1 MESWRRFLNESQE
14 EYLKTLGLNVNTSSD
29 QEFTI
34 NLFDL
39 NQDPPK
45 IIGTIGT
52 MVMADDE
59 GGRATPCIPET
70 QEIGSVA
77 VDKMYKNRG
86 FGTYLYEVASVLVW
100 QISRG
105 GITSDHSASTTKAAA
120 PIWKK
125 LADKLGYIK
134 RKTDSGNDE
143 FDYHQKTPDPN
154 DDCYLPVEG
163 EPASSHSLQIP
174 PERMEKIG
182 EIMEIQMQNYENKTD
197 SVNIDAE
204 RDSARLFDKEYTPD
218 ITGIYGN
225 D

>member
-1 MESWRRFLNESQE
+1 MENWRKFLNENKD
-14 EYLKTLGLNVNTSSD
+14 EYLRTLGLDVKTSSD
-29 QEFTI
+29 GEFTV

-39 NQDPPK
+39 EQDPPK

-52 MVMADDE
+52 MEMADDE

-77 VDKMYKNRG
+77 VDRMYKNKG
-86 FGTYLYEVASVLVW
+86 FGTYLYEVASVLVF
-100 QISRG
+100 QMSKG

-125 LADKLGYIK
+125 LAGKLGYIK
-134 RKTDSGNDE
+134 RKTARGNDE
-143 FDYHQKTPDPN
+143 FDYNQKTPDPN
-154 DDCYLPVEG
+154 DDCYLPTEG

-174 PERMEKIG
+174 PDRMQKIG
-182 EIMEIQMQNYENKTD
+182 EIMEIQMQNYENVTD
-197 SVNIDAE
+197 SINIDA
-204 RDSARLFDKEYTPD
+204 DLQSIRLFDKEYTPD
-218 ITGIYGN
+218 ITGIYDG